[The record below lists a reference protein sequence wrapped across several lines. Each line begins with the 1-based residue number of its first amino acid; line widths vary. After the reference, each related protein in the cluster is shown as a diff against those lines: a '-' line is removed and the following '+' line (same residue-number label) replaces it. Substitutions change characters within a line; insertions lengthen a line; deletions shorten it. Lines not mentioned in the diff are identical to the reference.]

1 MESPIKW
8 AMEITQ
14 RSKDYADKWDTPIA
28 VTINMSFGV
37 FTSIGLFLSLL
48 SGLLWLMADMSGA
61 IYSLR
66 IFLII
71 TIASAITWVLALKA
85 VEIYLNF
92 VDDEGMI

>member
-1 MESPIKW
+1 M
-8 AMEITQ
+8 
-14 RSKDYADKWDTPIA
+14 
-28 VTINMSFGV
+28 
-37 FTSIGLFLSLL
+37 SLL

-92 VDDEGMI
+92 VDDEGNDLMRLVEKIITGLV